1 MRAAGALP
9 RGAGGARRPRP
20 RGGRAA
26 AIFGKPKVRAPPAEP
41 GAPGAGRGGGTTGG
55 PETPS
60 LRHRSTTSRLTQWTQ
75 SDAPVSAPEPEP
87 AVPKPPLQL
96 AMATPK
102 RVVQELRESEGAAQ
116 VLATAQAGYQGGRAA
131 VSNYLASDYG
141 YPTKV
146 LAALVLVP
154 VLLGAALDS
163 RKKAK
168 EAKKLRTATALQAAF
183 VKGFK
188 LGVRSVTNGEAGEPK
203 LNGEMTLS
211 PATEAEAEADLL
223 SGLGEKQP

>member
-1 MRAAGALP
+1 M
-9 RGAGGARRPRP
+9 
-20 RGGRAA
+20 
-26 AIFGKPKVRAPPAEP
+26 
-41 GAPGAGRGGGTTGG
+41 
-55 PETPS
+55 
-60 LRHRSTTSRLTQWTQ
+60 
-75 SDAPVSAPEPEP
+75 
-87 AVPKPPLQL
+87 PKPPLQL
-96 AMATPK
+96 AMDAPK

-188 LGVRSVTNGEAGEPK
+188 LGVRSATNGEGGE
-203 LNGEMTLS
+203 LNGEMTLC

>member
-1 MRAAGALP
+1 M
-9 RGAGGARRPRP
+9 
-20 RGGRAA
+20 
-26 AIFGKPKVRAPPAEP
+26 
-41 GAPGAGRGGGTTGG
+41 
-55 PETPS
+55 
-60 LRHRSTTSRLTQWTQ
+60 
-75 SDAPVSAPEPEP
+75 
-87 AVPKPPLQL
+87 PKPPLQL
-96 AMATPK
+96 AMDTPK

-131 VSNYLASDYG
+131 VGNYLASDYG

-188 LGVRSVTNGEAGEPK
+188 LGVRSATNGEGGEPK

>member
-1 MRAAGALP
+1 M
-9 RGAGGARRPRP
+9 
-20 RGGRAA
+20 
-26 AIFGKPKVRAPPAEP
+26 
-41 GAPGAGRGGGTTGG
+41 
-55 PETPS
+55 
-60 LRHRSTTSRLTQWTQ
+60 
-75 SDAPVSAPEPEP
+75 
-87 AVPKPPLQL
+87 PKPPLQL

-116 VLATAQAGYQGGRAA
+116 VLATAQAGYQRGSAA
-131 VSNYLASDYG
+131 VGNYLASDYG

-188 LGVRSVTNGEAGEPK
+188 LGVRSVTNGEGEPK

>member
-1 MRAAGALP
+1 MTVPGTVHVVHLFGLPHLPWQPVGTAGP
-9 RGAGGARRPRP
+9 SPERRPTARR
-20 RGGRAA
+20 
-26 AIFGKPKVRAPPAEP
+26 
-41 GAPGAGRGGGTTGG
+41 
-55 PETPS
+55 
-60 LRHRSTTSRLTQWTQ
+60 RLTHSTQ
-75 SDAPVSAPEPEP
+75 SDAPVAAPEPEP

-96 AMATPK
+96 AMDAPK
-102 RVVQELRESEGAAQ
+102 RVVRELRESEGAAR

-131 VSNYLASDYG
+131 VGNYLASDYG

-188 LGVRSVTNGEAGEPK
+188 LGVRSATNGEGGEPK

-223 SGLGEKQP
+223 SGLGESKQP